1 MPEPTSAAL
10 AACTAAT
17 SCLAVVA
24 TAMGVPAP
32 MVLAS
37 VLGATVS
44 VSQQDKMQLTVR
56 SLLAAALA
64 LALSMGLG
72 IWGGTPAGRVMVG
85 LLNGLISDPAL
96 RLSADAC
103 DPFATLLLAMLG
115 VPVLLPLALGALRSR
130 VGEGGSAP
138 GNGGNADGGGK

>member
-1 MPEPTSAAL
+1 MPEPTSAAF

-32 MVLAS
+32 MVLAA

-44 VSQQDKMQLTVR
+44 VSQQDRVQLSVR

-64 LALSMGLG
+64 LALSMAIG
-72 IWGGTPAGRVMVG
+72 IWGGKPAGRVMVG
-85 LLNGLISDPAL
+85 LLNGLITDPSL
-96 RLSADAC
+96 HLSPDAC

-130 VGEGGSAP
+130 VGGGGAGS
-138 GNGGNADGGGK
+138 GDVNGGGQ